1 MPAPQTGRQGPHVF
15 LINLDRSA
23 DRLARCAPILDALGL
38 TWERVPGIE
47 GKKLPSAQ
55 LVALNPHPA
64 PHGEWFRPLTPGEIG
79 CFLSHLRCWQLIA
92 ERGIDCGLVLE
103 DDFDVHDACTL
114 QALQTLAASA
124 TGAHPWD
131 VLKLTRLR
139 RNAQHIATLRPASS
153 AGPALGLCF
162 GGKGPEDGT
171 AYLVSRRGAA
181 KLTPKREHLLRP
193 VDFELKHFWERD
205 LTVYSASPDMFWQ
218 VGSEIATS
226 VIGDGRAAYRDFP
239 LLQKTAVYLRKH
251 RYHLRFWLANKL
263 GLGRR
268 KVLG

>member
-1 MPAPQTGRQGPHVF
+1 MTPHVF

-47 GKKLPSAQ
+47 GKQLPPAQ
-55 LVALNPHPA
+55 LAALNPHPA

-79 CFLSHLRCWQLIA
+79 CFLSHLRCWQLIE
-92 ERGIDCGLVLE
+92 ERGLDCALVLE
-103 DDFDVHDACTL
+103 DDFQTHDACTL
-114 QALQTLAASA
+114 QSLQALAASA

-139 RNAQHIATLRPASS
+139 QNAQHIATLAPATGQGK
-153 AGPALGLCF
+153 GPTLGLCF
-162 GGKGPEDGT
+162 GGQGPEDGT

-205 LTVYSASPDMFWQ
+205 LTVYSASPDLFWQ
-218 VGSEIATS
+218 VGSDIAAS
-226 VIGDGRAAYRDFP
+226 VIGGGRAEYRDYPP
-239 LLQKTAVYLRKH
+239 LRKAQVYLRKH

-268 KVLG
+268 QVLG